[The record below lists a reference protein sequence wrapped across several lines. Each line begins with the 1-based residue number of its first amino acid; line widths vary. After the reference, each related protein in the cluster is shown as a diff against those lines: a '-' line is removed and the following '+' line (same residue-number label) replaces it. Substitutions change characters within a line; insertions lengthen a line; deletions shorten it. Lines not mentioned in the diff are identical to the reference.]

1 MIILDV
7 SARLNC
13 QFYRYLTS
21 DIIIFSKI
29 SSNEIEISIHVIYLF
44 PGFDSLQVYLFL
56 CAWFPFCR
64 DVVDTIQIS
73 FTFKIKFVHF
83 EVHASYIH
91 KTSHVRPHTLFENF

>member
-1 MIILDV
+1 MYLLDLSILSISHKRHNYFPV
-7 SARLNC
+7 KYQAMR
-13 QFYRYLTS
+13 
-21 DIIIFSKI
+21 SKLA
-29 SSNEIEISIHVIYLF
+29 SMHVIYLF